1 MSTPFYGDPSNPRHA
16 GNTGRHE
23 DSTLWDRLRA
33 DLSNF
38 GAAYGPITNGLAEAE
53 KALARQ
59 SADTRTA
66 DEIVVDMVSF
76 ITDCRLGETQLT
88 EPDLNLYYDGI
99 ILAARKKREALAWM
113 DEPLTDDERD
123 ICHQMWDEQERAEKV
138 SRAMDRPL
146 SFPKRIGWKPGGGG
160 E

>member
-1 MSTPFYGDPSNPRHA
+1 MTKPHA

-23 DSTLWDRLRA
+23 DSILWDRLRA
-33 DLSNF
+33 DLSNL

-99 ILAARKKREALAWM
+99 ILAARKKREAQNALGPSKACVPTQAT
-113 DEPLTDDERD
+113 DVGGLGHPLS
-123 ICHQMWDEQERAEKV
+123 K
-138 SRAMDRPL
+138 AMSRPL
-146 SFPKRIGWKPGGGG
+146 SFEPTFGWRR
-160 E
+160 